1 MAIKLKKITDWLLL
15 IYIFLLTWQAVYIF
29 DEKIING
36 FKSQYLTGQLYASEI
51 ILWLAAVL
59 CLINL
64 AVEHR
69 PNLAN
74 LFKKIFKPAESQ
86 PFFSAKRLFIL
97 ALWSCLAY
105 AGLSIAWSADRSAGF
120 YLWLHFLEG
129 AALLMMILTVR
140 LSRIKILWAI
150 MLSAGLQGGLAIRQF
165 LTQTMPAGKWLGL
178 AYHSAAN
185 PGDIVIETVSGR
197 WLRAYGALAHP
208 NILGGCLLLGLIAGF
223 WLGLHYLRSAAKN
236 SNRTRLKFLAI
247 LAINLII
254 AAGLFFSFSRSAWL
268 AGVLALIAALFYS
281 LNRWRQKD
289 CRSLPEKTQLS
300 ILILSPLILFSLL
313 AVIYSP
319 LVTTRTDFSN
329 RLEAVSGQDRIS
341 QIKESLAIIKKRPV
355 LGVGLNNY
363 TIALAQTRSDQP
375 AYLLQPVHNIYLLIW
390 AELGLI
396 GLAAF
401 GWLLLAAFNLFKYQS
416 RQLQLFLP
424 LAAFMIISLF
434 DHYFW
439 TQYAGIIMI
448 WLSLTLVLNNDN
460 LDIQEIKVP

>member
-1 MAIKLKKITDWLLL
+1 MAIKLKKIIDRLLL
-15 IYIFLLTWQAVYIF
+15 VYIFLLPWQAVYIF

-36 FKSQYLTGQLYASEI
+36 FKSQYLTGQIYASEI

-69 PNLAN
+69 PNLAS
-74 LFKKIFKPAESQ
+74 LFEKIIKPAERHSI
-86 PFFSAKRLFIL
+86 FGARRLFIL

-120 YLWLHFLEG
+120 YLWLHLLEG
-129 AALLMMILTVR
+129 ATLLLIILTTH
-140 LSRIKILWAI
+140 LNRIKILWAI

-165 LTQTMPAGKWLGL
+165 LTQSMPADKWLGL

-197 WLRAYGALAHP
+197 WLRSYGSLAHP
-208 NILGGCLLLGLIAGF
+208 NILGGCLLLGLVAGF
-223 WLGLHYLRSAAKN
+223 WLGLHYLRSATEN

-268 AGVLALIAALFYS
+268 AGGLILIAVLFYS
-281 LNRWRQKD
+281 LDRRDRKD
-289 CRSLPEKTQLS
+289 CRLRPEKMQLL
-300 ILILSPLILFSLL
+300 ILISSPIILFSLL
-313 AVIYSP
+313 AAIYSP
-319 LVTTRTDFSN
+319 LVITRTDFSN
-329 RLEAVSGQDRIS
+329 RLEAVSSQDRIS

-363 TIALAQTRSDQP
+363 TIALDRNNPDRP
-375 AYLLQPVHNIYLLIW
+375 AYWLQPVHNIYLLSL

-401 GWLLLAAFNLFKYQS
+401 GWLLTAAFNLFK
-416 RQLQLFLP
+416 RQPKWLWPLLP
-424 LAAFMIISLF
+424 LAALMIIGSL
-434 DHYFW
+434 DHYLW
-439 TQYAGIIMI
+439 TQYVGIIII
-448 WLSLTLVLNNDN
+448 WLSLTLILDSDN